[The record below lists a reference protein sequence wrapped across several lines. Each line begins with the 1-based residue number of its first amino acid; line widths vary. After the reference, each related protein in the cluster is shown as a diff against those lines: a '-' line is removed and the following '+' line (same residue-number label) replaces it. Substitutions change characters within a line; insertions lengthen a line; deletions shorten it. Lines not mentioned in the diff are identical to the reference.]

1 MTERVGGGGGRGA
14 TLTVR
19 SSVGRSPPSWMPR
32 FIEMKRST
40 FGLSFTDGLCRL
52 VFSMMIANDST

>member
-1 MTERVGGGGGRGA
+1 M
-14 TLTVR
+14 R